1 MPRANSRTTTVPL
14 LPSRRSLENCTRL
27 SLLDSV
33 NAQTFCYFDSYIIS
47 DPTAFE
53 EDVVKD
59 SIHIVVGKD
68 DKVCPSAASPTLD
81 PVRLQER

>member
-1 MPRANSRTTTVPL
+1 M
-14 LPSRRSLENCTRL
+14 
-27 SLLDSV
+27 